1 MSYDEGIGPTRP
13 REGAPAP
20 LRITRD
26 EAMALLSLC
35 MLAPDSVDPAAE
47 RGLLKLANACRSVL
61 GDGADSIALD
71 LMPRSD
77 ENREPAD

>member
-1 MSYDEGIGPTRP
+1 MSYDEGIGPRQP
-13 REGAPAP
+13 NDGAPAP

-47 RGLLKLANACRSVL
+47 QGLIKLANACRSVL
-61 GDGADSIALD
+61 TDGSESIALD
-71 LMPRSD
+71 LLSQTGEERGSS
-77 ENREPAD
+77 E

>member
-1 MSYDEGIGPTRP
+1 MSYDDSNGPAKP
-13 REGAPAP
+13 REGTPAP

-47 RGLLKLANACRSVL
+47 QGLMKLANACRSVL
-61 GDGADSIALD
+61 ADGLDSIALD
-71 LMPRSD
+71 LMPRSGED
-77 ENREPAD
+77 RGRAE